1 MDKQLQ
7 DLTVVELKAIAY
19 DQMAQMELLQNNLR
33 VINQELSR
41 RLNVGPPAPN
51 LTVDP
56 LPPGSIQPV

>member
-33 VINQELSR
+33 VINQELAR
-41 RLNVGPPAPN
+41 RLNTSPPQPN
-51 LTVDP
+51 MPINP